1 MVFPRPCLDCGALTS
16 TGNRCQQHQT
26 AYTAKADAK
35 RKPNRKHYTND
46 YAKRAKQVRDNAT
59 TCWICKEGYKPNDPF
74 TADHYYPGV
83 PDSPLLSAH
92 RSCNSRRGN
101 NPPPP

>member
-16 TGNRCQQHQT
+16 TGNRCQQHQS
-26 AYTAKADAK
+26 AYTAKVDER
-35 RKPNRKHYTND
+35 RKPNRKHYSND

-59 TCWICKEGYKPNDPF
+59 ICWICKDGYRPNDPW
-74 TADHYYPGV
+74 TADHYFAGV
-83 PDSPLLSAH
+83 ENSPLLPAH

-101 NPPPP
+101 NPPPK